1 MKKIAYN
8 KKQQVKAI
16 TELKGF
22 YNAMPDSL
30 NRERLG
36 DILRYLNM
44 KGWRV
49 HSVSAFPLYHGCTRE
64 KIGEKIRVE
73 LRSIT
78 TGCML
83 ENDFNL
89 PLNIYSHKIQKRHDK
104 PNTD

>member
-8 KKQQVKAI
+8 KKQQIKAI
-16 TELKGF
+16 MELKGF
-22 YNAMPDSL
+22 HNAMSDSP

-36 DILRYLNM
+36 DILRYLKM
-44 KGWRV
+44 KRWRV
-49 HSVSAFPLYHGCTRE
+49 HSISAYPVYNGCTRE
-64 KIGEKIRVE
+64 KIGEKIYVQ
-73 LRSIT
+73 LRSLE

>member
-16 TELKGF
+16 MELKGF
-22 YNAMPDSL
+22 HNAMSDSP

-36 DILRYLNM
+36 DILRYLRM

-49 HSVSAFPLYHGCTRE
+49 HGIAAYPVYNSCTRE
-64 KIGEKIRVE
+64 KVAEKIRVE
-73 LRSIT
+73 LRSIK

-83 ENDFNL
+83 ENDFIL
-89 PLNIYSHKIQKRHDK
+89 PLNSYSHKIQKRHD
-104 PNTD
+104 NQ